1 MLLNIPIELFL
12 GIIISLIGLIS
23 GSITDLKK
31 REVPDWINYSLVFS
45 GFFLALIVSIIK
57 NDFLILLHSLF
68 GFLFFFIIGVLMFYT
83 GQWGGGDSK
92 MLMGLGALIGIN
104 IILPIKDNITNWINN
119 PPLILIFLILTLLVG
134 AIYGIFWC
142 IGLAI
147 INRKQF
153 LIEIKKILIKPKIKI
168 VKIICFIIMVVLFTL
183 SFFINDKSIS
193 LILIIFAFLCGFLF
207 YMSIFVKA
215 IEKTSMIKKINP
227 KKLTEGDWIAEDI
240 IVDKKIIAK
249 KGDIITKKIIN
260 EILKI
265 KSFQKVLIKRKLFL
279 FHFKKIINSDEI
291 NVNDKL
297 EQDFK
302 IDNLSFNKGHIIT
315 LNDFVKINTLYG
327 YYQIKRK
334 RKFLN
339 FLKKYKIFKKLLF
352 FISEF
357 RIMFLH
363 YANLKNNDI
372 ILHDINLDNFFV
384 SKKTILDEKILNQI
398 NEYFKFSFNSI
409 NIKRKFFNIPFR
421 YKFDEK
427 KIKENDILLNDLFFG
442 EYVAGPKD
450 LGVEKKQI
458 NTLIKLYKQ
467 KKIPYVVIKEG
478 IPFVPSFLISFI
490 LSIIIYLLY

>member
-183 SFFINDKSIS
+183 SFFTNDKSIS

-207 YMSIFVKA
+207 YISIFVKA

-227 KKLTEGDWIAEDI
+227 KKLTEGDWIAED
-240 IVDKKIIAK
+240 
-249 KGDIITKKIIN
+249 
-260 EILKI
+260 
-265 KSFQKVLIKRKLFL
+265 
-279 FHFKKIINSDEI
+279 
-291 NVNDKL
+291 
-297 EQDFK
+297 
-302 IDNLSFNKGHIIT
+302 
-315 LNDFVKINTLYG
+315 
-327 YYQIKRK
+327 
-334 RKFLN
+334 
-339 FLKKYKIFKKLLF
+339 
-352 FISEF
+352 
-357 RIMFLH
+357 
-363 YANLKNNDI
+363 
-372 ILHDINLDNFFV
+372 
-384 SKKTILDEKILNQI
+384 
-398 NEYFKFSFNSI
+398 
-409 NIKRKFFNIPFR
+409 
-421 YKFDEK
+421 
-427 KIKENDILLNDLFFG
+427 
-442 EYVAGPKD
+442 
-450 LGVEKKQI
+450 
-458 NTLIKLYKQ
+458 
-467 KKIPYVVIKEG
+467 
-478 IPFVPSFLISFI
+478 
-490 LSIIIYLLY
+490 